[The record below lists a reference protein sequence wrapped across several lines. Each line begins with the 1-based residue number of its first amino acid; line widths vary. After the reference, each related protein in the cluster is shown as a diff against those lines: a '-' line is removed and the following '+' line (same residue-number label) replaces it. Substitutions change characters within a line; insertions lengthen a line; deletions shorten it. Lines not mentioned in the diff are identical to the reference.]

1 LEGAAVAGPTER
13 DRHRLARVLG
23 LRRERSEPPETRSGQ
38 PLHPLTVPNLV
49 GCLRLVL
56 LAVFLAAALSSGD
69 GRDTFATVCF
79 AVAAGS
85 DWLDGML
92 ARLTG
97 QYSRLG
103 TLLDPFVDRALVLS
117 GIVVTWHFELLP
129 RWGLAILAA
138 RELFMIVIV
147 LAGLLAG
154 LDIKINWTGRIS
166 VWPTMSAI
174 GLTLIADFWLAEAC
188 LWVGLAGSL
197 VASGFYVRD
206 GLKALKTGRRSVQPP
221 RTVGGQRLN

>member
-1 LEGAAVAGPTER
+1 
-13 DRHRLARVLG
+13 
-23 LRRERSEPPETRSGQ
+23 LRRSDREPPETRAGQ
-38 PLHPLTVPNLV
+38 PLHPLTIPNFV
-49 GCLRLVL
+49 GYLRLGL
-56 LAVFLAAALSSGD
+56 LALFLTVALGSSD

-79 AVAAGS
+79 AAAAGS

-129 RWGLAILAA
+129 RWALAVLAA
-138 RELFMIVIV
+138 RELLMLVIV
-147 LAGLLAG
+147 LAGLVAG
-154 LDIKINWTGRIS
+154 LDIEINWTGRLA
-166 VWPTMSAI
+166 VWPTMSAF

-188 LWVGLAGSL
+188 LYIGVAGSL
-197 VASGFYVRD
+197 VASAFYIKD
-206 GLKALKTGRRSVQPP
+206 GWQDLRAKNHRRSVQPP
-221 RTVGGQRLN
+221 RRADGQRLN